1 MALLLLVIA
10 VMGRTGHHRHLGVIL
25 VVNPVS

>member
-10 VMGRTGHHRHLGVIL
+10 VIGRTGHHRHLGIVL
-25 VVNPVS
+25 AVNP